1 MSPVEIDAHVLM
13 CHMKYDMLFLDF
25 QKRMLMPG
33 RLLLISRVIRVVYYD
48 TKYNIFVVI
57 EKRNLYFLDYFSVL

>member
-13 CHMKYDMLFLDF
+13 CHMKYDMLLLDF

-33 RLLLISRVIRVVYYD
+33 RLLLISGVIRVAYYD
-48 TKYNIFVVI
+48 TK
-57 EKRNLYFLDYFSVL
+57 